1 LFKRHTPVIRL
12 TTMKKQKLTFIGIIL
27 LASFFFTSCKR
38 EATVYTVSDSK
49 MVPELPDQVYDY
61 PVSSNDYL
69 ATLGRVLFYDKE
81 LSENHNISCG
91 SCHKQENS
99 FTDNLQF
106 SKGTNAEHTDRNTPS
121 IFPKNGRLFW
131 DGRASNLMDLVFRPI
146 RNKVEMNVTDLNG
159 LMDRISTLDYY
170 AYMFKHAFPGMT
182 RVDSNMIKS
191 AMSEFLRNFT
201 FSNTKFARSQRG
213 EVALTNQENDG
224 KTIFFGEGRCS
235 SCHHIDGGNNFNG
248 PGFNNGGYGFTD
260 ASHNIGLDAIDKD
273 LGVGQL
279 SKQSKDMGAF
289 MMPVLL
295 NVENTAPYMHDGR
308 FKTLEE
314 VVEHYNSGIKNN
326 PNLDM
331 TLRDGSMPMKLN
343 LSNYDKEALVSFLKT
358 LTDPSIK
365 TDPKFSDPFVP
376 RTN

>member
-1 LFKRHTPVIRL
+1 
-12 TTMKKQKLTFIGIIL
+12 MKKNNFSLP
-27 LASFFFTSCKR
+27 LALFLGVLALSSCKR
-38 EATVYTVSDSK
+38 EAAVYTVSDSQ

-81 LSENHNISCG
+81 LSQNHNISCG

-99 FTDNLQF
+99 FTDNMQF
-106 SKGTNAEHTDRNTPS
+106 SQGTNAEHTERNTPS

-146 RNKVEMNVTDLNG
+146 RNKVEMNVSDVNT
-159 LMDRISTLDYY
+159 LMDRISSLDYY
-170 AYMFKHAFPGMT
+170 AYMFKHAYPGMT

-191 AMSEFLRNFT
+191 AISEFLRNFT

-213 EVALTNQENDG
+213 EVALTKTEADG
-224 KTIFFGEGRCS
+224 KNLFFGKALCA
-235 SCHHIDGGNNFNG
+235 SCHHIDAGFNNG
-248 PGFNNGGYGFTD
+248 PGFGGGGYGFTD
-260 ASHNIGLDAIDKD
+260 ESHNIGLDAVDADK
-273 LGVGQL
+273 GVGNV
-279 SKQSKDMGAF
+279 SKNSKDMGAF

-314 VVEHYNSGIKNN
+314 VVEHYNNGIKNN
-326 PNLDM
+326 PNLDIV
-331 TLRDGSMPMKLN
+331 LRSGGMPVKLN
-343 LSNYDKEALVSFLKT
+343 LSNYDKDALVSFLKT
-358 LTDPSIK
+358 LTDPNITK
-365 TDPKFSDPFVP
+365 DPKFSDPFVP
-376 RTN
+376 RTK

>member
-1 LFKRHTPVIRL
+1 MSA
-12 TTMKKQKLTFIGIIL
+12 MKKQSSIVLGLVVLFS
-27 LASFFFTSCKR
+27 LAFTSCKR
-38 EATVYTVSDSK
+38 EAAVYTVSDSEL
-49 MVPELPDQVYDY
+49 VPKLPDQVYDY

-81 LSENHNISCG
+81 LSQNHNISCA
-91 SCHKQENS
+91 SCHKQES
-99 FTDNLQF
+99 AFADDDRF
-106 SKGTNAEHTDRNTPS
+106 SKGTNAEHTDRNTSS

-146 RNKVEMNVTDLNG
+146 RNKVEMNVSDLNS

-170 AYMFKHAFPGMT
+170 AYMFKHAYPGMT

-191 AMSEFLRNFT
+191 AISEFLRNFT
-201 FSNTKFARSQRG
+201 FSNTKFALSQRN
-213 EVALTNQENDG
+213 EIALTQQESDG
-224 KTIFFGEGRCS
+224 KNLFFGKALCS

-248 PGFNNGGYGFTD
+248 PGGMGGGGYGFTD
-260 ASHNIGLDAIDKD
+260 ESHNIGLDSIDTDK
-273 LGVGQL
+273 GVGKITN
-279 SKQSKDMGAF
+279 SMRDMGAF

-314 VVEHYNSGIKNN
+314 VVEHYNSGIKDNA
-326 PNLDM
+326 NLDLM
-331 TLRDGSMPMKLN
+331 LRTGREPIKLN
-343 LSNYDKEALVSFLKT
+343 LTNYQKAALVSFLKT
-358 LTDPSIK
+358 LTDPSITK
-365 TDPKFSDPFVP
+365 DPKFSDPFVP